1 MGKKARTNRGK
12 ERALGRR
19 LDVSTLPPPPVPV
32 DSELGSAKL
41 LDEPKTPGTGHKA
54 LDQDGYD
61 DGGVADLTLVIDLE
75 DSALRRKRGETAYF
89 SALKADLLP
98 RVTTGQ
104 MASLTRRDQK
114 IRLAKIL
121 FGDEEEQEEESPS
134 EVYMDKVDGQEDA
147 KTKARRQERLNAAK
161 YALRLSTVLREP
173 ACSSLSL
180 SEISKRY
187 LNCFGKEGAEA
198 ALRCADKAV
207 EIASDGFYDSDTIAV
222 EADEEPKIDP
232 KYEKN
237 ATSPGLA
244 NPTSLKLQPLRVS
257 QLCLRSAYLHRGN
270 ALRAL
275 GRDAEA
281 RESYS
286 KVLPMLEKEPRCGR
300 LDWERMS
307 IIVNIGNT
315 FNSEGDY
322 AKAVEQYDK
331 AEKLGKDHLDAE
343 DGNKTDGM
351 GIMLA
356 AMRARAFA
364 MKKAGKED
372 EAKTKLREVLELQMK
387 LNVELEKKKKEE
399 EEAVRK
405 ALEAQRNPV
414 HVIEDDMAV
423 DS

>member
-1 MGKKARTNRGK
+1 MP
-12 ERALGRR
+12 
-19 LDVSTLPPPPVPV
+19 LDQK
-32 DSELGSAKL
+32 LGSAKL

-75 DSALRRKRGETAYF
+75 DSVLRRKRGENAYF
-89 SALKADLLP
+89 TSLKADLLP

-104 MASLTRRDQK
+104 MASLPRRDQK

-134 EVYMDKVDGQEDA
+134 EVYMDKVDGQEDP

-161 YALRLSTVLREP
+161 FALRLSTVLREP

-187 LNCFGKEGAEA
+187 LNSFGKDGAEA

-222 EADEEPKIDP
+222 EVSEKGLLVYCLFKFSSWFLTDSVISLQADEEPKIDP
-232 KYEKN
+232 KYETN

-244 NPTSLKLQPLRVS
+244 NPVSLKLQPLRVS

-315 FNSEGDY
+315 YNSEGDY
-322 AKAVEQYDK
+322 AKAIEQYDK
-331 AEKLGKDHLDAE
+331 AEKLGRDHLEAK

-372 EAKTKLREVLELQMK
+372 EAKAKMREVLELQMK

-399 EEAVRK
+399 EEAVKK
-405 ALEAQRNPV
+405 ALEAEQNPV
-414 HVIEDDMAV
+414 HVIEDNPADQ
-423 DS
+423 

>member
-1 MGKKARTNRGK
+1 M
-12 ERALGRR
+12 
-19 LDVSTLPPPPVPV
+19 
-32 DSELGSAKL
+32 
-41 LDEPKTPGTGHKA
+41 
-54 LDQDGYD
+54 Q
-61 DGGVADLTLVIDLE
+61 
-75 DSALRRKRGETAYF
+75 
-89 SALKADLLP
+89 
-98 RVTTGQ
+98 
-104 MASLTRRDQK
+104 
-114 IRLAKIL
+114 
-121 FGDEEEQEEESPS
+121 
-134 EVYMDKVDGQEDA
+134 
-147 KTKARRQERLNAAK
+147 
-161 YALRLSTVLREP
+161 
-173 ACSSLSL
+173 
-180 SEISKRY
+180 
-187 LNCFGKEGAEA
+187 AE
-198 ALRCADKAV
+198 
-207 EIASDGFYDSDTIAV
+207 
-222 EADEEPKIDP
+222 EEPKIDP

-244 NPTSLKLQPLRVS
+244 NPSSLKLQPLRVS

-315 FNSEGDY
+315 FNSEGDF
-322 AKAVEQYDK
+322 AKAIEQYDK
-331 AEKLGKDHLDAE
+331 AEKLGKDHLDAQ

-356 AMRARAFA
+356 AMRARAFSL
-364 MKKAGKED
+364 KKAGKED
-372 EAKTKLREVLELQMK
+372 EAKAKLREVLELQMK

-405 ALEAQRNPV
+405 AIEAQQNPV

-423 DS
+423 E